1 MSKAR
6 VLIALCALVAACEF
20 STDLV
25 AVDRFSASMNG
36 ASVLPTPVQSSASGS
51 LTITLTSA
59 ASDSLSYDL
68 TFQGLLAPA
77 TTAHIHGPAA
87 DTATAEI
94 IVDLK
99 SVAAGGQGTFQGG
112 TSGSASGWFS
122 IAGNV
127 TQTMTGDSLFKL
139 LHAGLLYADV
149 HSTSPADAEIR
160 GQIRKR

>member
-1 MSKAR
+1 MTKAR
-6 VLIALCALVAACEF
+6 ALLALSAVVAACEF

-25 AVDRFSASMNG
+25 ATDRFSASMTG
-36 ASVLPTPVQSSASGS
+36 ARVLPTPVQGTGSGS
-51 LTITLTSA
+51 FTITLTSA

-68 TFQGLLAPA
+68 TFQGLTDAA

-87 DTATAEI
+87 DTAVADV
-94 IVDLK
+94 IVDLR
-99 SVAAGGQGTFQGG
+99 SVALSGQGTFQGG
-112 TSGSASGWFS
+112 ASGSAAGWFS
-122 IAGNV
+122 IGGNV

-149 HSTSPADAEIR
+149 HTASAADPEIR